1 MTSPARASAIL
12 AAGMVQ
18 AMDEASALSR
28 LVGDIYDAALDPERW
43 PDVLKGSA
51 AFVGGV
57 ASALFMKDTLHKHHN
72 VVHTFGYDP
81 DYTRKYVEHYVAL
94 DPFTVGQFASQVGDV
109 ISLVDLVQHDEFIKS
124 RFYLEWVRPQGWI
137 DALGGTLEKT
147 AMRYA
152 AVSVIRHERNG
163 VADDLA
169 RRQMHLIVPHVRRA
183 VLVGRVIDLH
193 RIEAAALADA
203 LDGLATAMFLVNAGG
218 RIIHANEAGFAM
230 QAAGDAIAAPRERLS
245 ATDAVADQ
253 ALREIVL
260 NAERGDTAVGTKG
273 IAVPMTGLSGERY
286 IAHVLP
292 LTSGARRKASI
303 AYSAVAAVFVRKA
316 TLDQPYPL
324 EALAAAYRLTPA
336 ELRVVA
342 AIVQVAGVPETAAT
356 LGLSEPTVR
365 THLQRIF
372 DKTGAKRQADL
383 VKLVAGY
390 MSPLG
395 GAPLVVSDPRGQT

>member
-1 MTSPARASAIL
+1 MMRHAPAAPIL
-12 AAGMVQ
+12 AAEMVWW
-18 AMDEASALSR
+18 MDEASDLSR
-28 LVGDIYDAALDPERW
+28 LVGGIYDAALDPERW
-43 PDVLKGSA
+43 PDVLNGAA

-57 ASALFMKDTLHKHHN
+57 ASALFMKDTAHQHHN
-72 VVHTFGYDP
+72 VAHTFGYDP
-81 DYTRKYVEHYVAL
+81 EYTRRYVEHYVAL
-94 DPFTVGQFASQVGDV
+94 DPFTVGQLASRVGDV
-109 ISLVDLVQHDEFIKS
+109 ISLADLVRPDEFVRS

-147 AMRYA
+147 ATRYA

-163 VADDLA
+163 MVDDLA
-169 RRQMHLIVPHVRRA
+169 RRRMTLIVPHVRRA

-193 RIEAAALADA
+193 KIEAAGLADA
-203 LDGLATAMFLVNAGG
+203 LDGLATAMFLVDSSGH
-218 RIIHANEAGFAM
+218 IIHANRAGHAM
-230 QAAGDAIAAPRERLS
+230 QAAGDAIAASRERLS
-245 ATDAVADQ
+245 ATDAGADQ
-253 ALREIVL
+253 TLREIVL
-260 NAERGDTAVGTKG
+260 NAESGDAAVGTRG

-292 LTSGARRKASI
+292 LTSGARRKAGI

-324 EALAAAYRLTPA
+324 EALAAVYRLTPA
-336 ELRVVA
+336 ELRVVV
-342 AIVQVAGVPETAAT
+342 AIVQAAGVPETAAA
-356 LGLSEPTVR
+356 LGVSGPTVR

-395 GAPLVVSDPRGQT
+395 GAQRPA

>member
-1 MTSPARASAIL
+1 
-12 AAGMVQ
+12 MVQ
-18 AMDEASALSR
+18 LMDEAADLSR

-43 PDVLKGSA
+43 PDVLKSSA
-51 AFVGGV
+51 AFVDGV
-57 ASALFMKDTLHKHHN
+57 ASALFMKDTVHKHHN

-81 DYTRKYVEHYVAL
+81 EYARKYVEHYVAL

-109 ISLVDLVQHDEFIKS
+109 ISLVDLVPHDEFMKS

-147 AMRYA
+147 AIRYA

-163 VADDLA
+163 VVNDEA
-169 RRQMHLIVPHVRRA
+169 RRRMKLVVPHVRRA
-183 VLVGRVIDLH
+183 VLIGRVIDLNKV
-193 RIEAAALADA
+193 EAAALADT
-203 LDGLATAMFLVNAGG
+203 LDGLATAMFLVNST
-218 RIIHANEAGFAM
+218 RQIIHTNAAGYAM
-230 QAAGDAIAAPRERLS
+230 QAAGDAIAASRERLC
-245 ATDAVADQ
+245 ATDVVADQ
-253 ALREIVL
+253 ALRETLL
-260 NAERGDTAVGTKG
+260 NAERGDAAVGTKG
-273 IAVPMTGLSGERY
+273 IAVPMTALSGEHY

-292 LTSGARRKASI
+292 LRSGARHKAGI

-324 EALAAAYRLTPA
+324 EALATAYRLTPA
-336 ELRVVA
+336 ELRVVV
-342 AIVQVAGVPETAAT
+342 AIVQLGGVPEAAAA
-356 LGLSEPTVR
+356 LCISEPTVK

-395 GAPLVVSDPRGQT
+395 GASLS

>member
-1 MTSPARASAIL
+1 
-12 AAGMVQ
+12 
-18 AMDEASALSR
+18 
-28 LVGDIYDAALDPERW
+28 LVP
-43 PDVLKGSA
+43 
-51 AFVGGV
+51 
-57 ASALFMKDTLHKHHN
+57 
-72 VVHTFGYDP
+72 
-81 DYTRKYVEHYVAL
+81 
-94 DPFTVGQFASQVGDV
+94 
-109 ISLVDLVQHDEFIKS
+109 HDEFTKS

-163 VADDLA
+163 VVDDEA
-169 RRQMHLIVPHVRRA
+169 RRRMTLVVPHVRRA
-183 VLVGRVIDLH
+183 VLIGRVIDLH
-193 RIEAAALADA
+193 KVEAAALADT
-203 LDGLATAMFLVNAGG
+203 LDGLATAMFLVNSA
-218 RIIHANEAGFAM
+218 RQIIHTNAAGYAM
-230 QAAGDAIAAPRERLS
+230 QAAGDAIAAAGERLC

-253 ALREIVL
+253 ALRETLL
-260 NAERGDTAVGTKG
+260 NAERGDAAVGIKG
-273 IAVPMTGLSGERY
+273 IAVPMTALSGEHY

-292 LTSGARRKASI
+292 LTSGARRKAGI

-324 EALAAAYRLTPA
+324 EALATAYRLTPA
-336 ELRVVA
+336 ELRVVV
-342 AIVQVAGVPETAAT
+342 AIVQVVGVPEAAAA
-356 LGLSEPTVR
+356 LGISEPTVK

-395 GAPLVVSDPRGQT
+395 GAPLS